1 MFFSAV
7 FRIQGFLLLL
17 VAACMSMPAALGL
30 WCGDG
35 TAQAFLYAMA
45 ITFMA
50 GLLCL
55 MLCPASA
62 RQIGHRESFL
72 VVSLGWIFAA
82 FFGCLPFLFG
92 NAIPSFTNAC
102 FETVSGFT
110 TTGATILGNVEAL
123 SPSMLLWRSMIQ
135 WLGGMGII
143 LFSIAILPLLGVGGM
158 QLYKAE
164 VPGPV
169 LEKLKPRLVE
179 TARLLWKI
187 YVALTAVEAL
197 LLMLAGMPPFD
208 AICHSF
214 TTMATGGFSTKNSSI
229 EFYSSAWIETI
240 IIVFMFAAGVNFT
253 LHFRLLTG
261 RLKGLRKDGEFIF
274 YAAALLLSACLVSM
288 SLTVAGSHGG
298 IIPTIRHAV
307 FQTVSIMTTTGYS
320 STNFE
325 LWPIG
330 AQYILLLLM
339 LMGGCAGSTAG
350 GIKCVRIL
358 LVFKRLYRDLL
369 YLMHPHAVVTVK
381 FGGVS
386 VPETVV
392 RGVSGFVLAYLF
404 IFAAG
409 TLVMTLCGL
418 DLKTAMSS
426 VCATLGNIGPGLGDI
441 GPYANFGF
449 IPTMGKWALMVLMVL
464 GRLELFTL
472 LILFVP
478 RFWKE

>member
-1 MFFSAV
+1 
-7 FRIQGFLLLL
+7 
-17 VAACMSMPAALGL
+17 MSLPAGIGL

-35 TAQAFLYAMA
+35 SAQAFFYAMA
-45 ITFMA
+45 ITFAA
-50 GLLCL
+50 GLLCI
-55 MLCPASA
+55 MLCPAGA
-62 RQIGHRESFL
+62 RQLGQRDGFL
-72 VVSLGWIFAA
+72 VVSLGWVFAA

-92 NAIPSFTNAC
+92 NVIPSFTNAC

-123 SPSMLLWRSMIQ
+123 APSMLLWRSLIQ

-169 LEKLKPRLVE
+169 LEKLRPRLVE

-197 LLMLAGMPPFD
+197 LLIFAGMSPFD
-208 AICHSF
+208 AVCHSF

-229 EFYSSAWIETI
+229 EFFNSPMIEA
-240 IIVFMFAAGVNFT
+240 IVVMFMFAAGINFT
-253 LHFRLLTG
+253 LHFRLLSG
-261 RLKGLRKDGEFIF
+261 RLKSLRTDGEFIF
-274 YAAALLLSACLVSM
+274 YAAVLLLAIALVS
-288 SLTVAGSHGG
+288 LCLAGAGTHGS
-298 IIPTIRHAV
+298 ITSAVRHAV
-307 FQTVSIMTTTGYS
+307 FQAVSLMTTTGYS
-320 STNFE
+320 STNFD
-325 LWPIG
+325 LWPMG
-330 AQYILLLLM
+330 AQFVLLLLM
-339 LMGGCAGSTAG
+339 LVGGCAGSTAG

-358 LVFKRLYRDLL
+358 LIFKRMYRDLF
-369 YLMHPHAVVTVK
+369 YLLHPHAVATVK
-381 FGGVS
+381 FGGAS

-392 RGVSGFVLAYLF
+392 RGVSGFVLLYLF

-409 TLVMTLCGL
+409 TLVMSLCGL
-418 DLKTAMSS
+418 DFKTAMTS
-426 VCATLGNIGPGLGDI
+426 VAATLSNIGPGLGGV
-441 GPYANFGF
+441 GPYANFDF
-449 IPTMGKWALMVLMVL
+449 IPTLGKWALMVLMIL

-472 LILFVP
+472 VILFVP